1 MGLKKDDS
9 SILLYFTRHITQFS
23 TDRPIF
29 DALLRSVLMKFLASF
44 LIILGKLILFSD
56 ENYDKCQSKT

>member
-9 SILLYFTRHITQFS
+9 TIFYTPHNTVL
-23 TDRPIF
+23 DRLIV

-56 ENYDKCQSKT
+56 KNYDKCQSKT